1 MVINNDNN
9 SSIAIMDFLS
19 TLNSDKLWQNI
30 PQKLIDNMLEEFN
43 RTWQSSYK
51 EIYFFFNHRTKLF
64 FISQNFWAKEDLA
77 KPGRDTKGNYIRFA
91 IKLNQ
96 YNKNKYLLKYIDTT
110 NNNKKKY
117 LPVNVEDFI
126 SFFKTALYRKIMKL
140 GNQFL
145 LNRLNGLGLYSGL
158 VYYSEIFEDASI
170 YQKIYFCANKNI
182 KMEGNYSKEEIIKY
196 AETILNNKFTK
207 NEYFDKHILDN
218 SVYEWLHKF
227 YYTKQQGFDSII
239 LILEHLLTVD
249 EITYALMEV
258 ERALDSYDLLKEI
271 ETLTKNTTISKI
283 SRKNI
288 LKKLNISDF
297 SSIHSNFS
305 KIWNL
310 SKIFDFLNQEDYI
323 FNIANSNKNND
334 RAFYRTQVKI
344 KYVYYK
350 NIENDLS
357 IETIDNILVKP
368 TSEKEIIYMYK
379 KDFILIN
386 SFFEQNKHINR
397 KEYFPD
403 SIKIEYIDDL
413 DERTKD
419 RFI

>member
-19 TLNSDKLWQNI
+19 TLNSDKIWQNI
-30 PQKLIDNMLEEFN
+30 PQTLIDNMLEEFN

-96 YNKNKYLLKYIDTT
+96 YNKNKYLSKYIGTT

-170 YQKIYFCANKNI
+170 YQKIYFCANKDI
-182 KMEGNYSKEEIIKY
+182 KIENNYSKEEIIKY

-207 NEYFDKHILDN
+207 NEYFDKYILDN

-239 LILEHLLTVD
+239 LILEYLLTID
-249 EITYALMEV
+249 EINYAMMEV

-283 SRKNI
+283 TRKNI
-288 LKKLNISDF
+288 LQKLSISDF
-297 SSIHSNFS
+297 SPIHSKIS
-305 KIWNL
+305 TIWNL

-323 FNIANSNKNND
+323 FDITNFNKVK
-334 RAFYRTQVKI
+334 ASTFYKTKVKI

-413 DERTKD
+413 DENTKD